1 MSILIV
7 SWGQNTN
14 FSFAFHISSGRN
26 FCGCAD
32 AVLTGD
38 RVTEFKAIADKNV
51 FPCVKCEVSFP
62 HSAIRITTAQNA
74 CVIVVSAKEMEIHK
88 ACMTSLLD
96 VPVFFVADVPK
107 PTFYRLPCGNHADNF
122 T

>member
-38 RVTEFKAIADKNV
+38 RVTKFKAIADKNV

-88 ACMTSLLD
+88 ACSRGFFGTNFEASKVGCVALSQTD
-96 VPVFFVADVPK
+96 V
-107 PTFYRLPCGNHADNF
+107 L
-122 T
+122 